1 MNATLRSV
9 FEEDRYSPLD
19 SAELRLAPSSNSV
32 DPKAKRCFTEAEL
45 AQKCPTLLFE
55 KKPAPAKPADDKCPG
70 YFPVDFGDGYV
81 KDFGDTDNNGGFTP
95 TIPSGRIEEY
105 VFPTAPNNK
114 TLTTK
119 GNNDTIIKQGTLII
133 KMTPRT
139 AQAVQSIKWSG
150 KEYLKT
156 PMFTTAAVD
165 VPKGVSDKVKR
176 VGETGAVA
184 KSTSKVIA
192 VAASSTTAFTQVQAA
207 YSLPPGTILD
217 GKRISHE
224 STLSTTNITKNIAI
238 ASNMIARYTSGVSLQ
253 NPFVSGRFNIPM
265 FTLTPEFKKIYV
277 YRKSKKAWEIPT
289 QAQLALDNADVLAII
304 FTNTSQTHAM
314 GVRPVAFPKPKKF
327 GSTFNNKLTTNIV
340 RSATGIIV
348 STTLTVGTRGGNP
361 GQVYAPAGIYTV
373 VQDNI
378 FGTHKYVYD
387 LLNKIY
393 AKDAGGK
400 CPPCK
405 PITPAKSISVDGKIV
420 KVFDKN
426 LVQIKY
432 TKPDKKVI
440 IMRTIKLAHNMKL
453 GDTINV
459 ILGGNAPYAFKA
471 ISKKAVP
478 KPTPSATRAV
488 AGNVVKVLSANQVQI
503 KYTKPDKK
511 IIIMRVTKNAHGMK
525 LNEAIN
531 VNLKN
536 AAPYAFVSIAKKA
549 APKPT
554 PSATRVILARVTK
567 VVGPNTVTIRFTDPS
582 KKLRDLTMTKTAHNM
597 KLNEIINLTV
607 KNVPPYTA
615 VSIAKK
621 AAAPATTRAVAGTV
635 VKVIN
640 ANQVQIKYTKP
651 DKKVV
656 IMRTVKNA
664 HNMKLNEAINVN
676 LKNAAPYAFVSIAKK
691 AAPKPVPK
699 PAANRVVA
707 GRVLKVINANQVQVR
722 YTNPAKKVITSNVT
736 KNAHNMK
743 VNEIINV
750 GLKPSAPYAFVSIAK
765 KTAPKPAPA
774 STANRVIPGKVTQ
787 VLTADRVKIQYK
799 DPANKLITYTI
810 TKKAHN
816 MKAGE
821 MINITIKK
829 VAPFKFVAIS
839 KKAAP
844 KPAPKPSPKPAP
856 KPAANRI
863 VAGTVTKVI
872 NANQVQIKFTK
883 PDKKVVIMTATKN
896 GHNMKLNESIN
907 IGLKNVAPYAFIT
920 IAKKSA
926 PKPVPKPAA
935 NRVIEGTVVKVIN
948 ANQVQIKYTKPDKK
962 VVIMT
967 ATKNAHNMKVNE
979 AIKINLKNA
988 APYAFISI
996 AKK

>member
-1 MNATLRSV
+1 MSSEEITRSVGGPFPMNATLRSV

-55 KKPAPAKPADDKCPG
+55 KKPAPKPTDDKCPG

-81 KDFGDTDNNGGFTP
+81 KDFGDTENNGGFTP
-95 TIPSGRIEEY
+95 NIPSARIEEY
-105 VFPTAPNNK
+105 QFPLAPTRR
-114 TLTTK
+114 TLTDK
-119 GNNDTIIKQGTLII
+119 GNGDTIIKQGTLIM

-139 AQAVQSIKWSG
+139 AQAVQSIKWNG

-165 VPKGVSDKVKR
+165 VPKGVSDKVNR
-176 VGETGAVA
+176 VGETDTVA

-192 VAASSTTAFTQVQAA
+192 VAQNTTTAFTQVQAA

-238 ASNMIARYTSGVSLQ
+238 ASNMVARYTAGVSLQ

-314 GVRPVAFPKPKKF
+314 GVRPIAFPKPKKF
-327 GSTFNNKLTTNIV
+327 GSTFNNKLATNIV
-340 RSATGIIV
+340 RTATGV
-348 STTLTVGTRGGNP
+348 SVATTLTVGTRGGNP
-361 GQVYAPAGIYTV
+361 GQVYAPAGVYTV
-373 VQDNI
+373 TQDNI

-405 PITPAKSISVDGKIV
+405 PVTPAKSISVDGKVV
-420 KVFDKN
+420 KVIDMN

-440 IMRTIKLAHNMKL
+440 IMRTLKPKHNMKL

-488 AGNVVKVLSANQVQI
+488 AGTVVKVIDANNVQI
-503 KYTKPDKK
+503 KYTKPD
-511 IIIMRVTKNAHGMK
+511 GK
-525 LNEAIN
+525 LI
-531 VNLKN
+531 
-536 AAPYAFVSIAKKA
+536 
-549 APKPT
+549 
-554 PSATRVILARVTK
+554 
-567 VVGPNTVTIRFTDPS
+567 
-582 KKLRDLTMTKTAHNM
+582 
-597 KLNEIINLTV
+597 
-607 KNVPPYTA
+607 
-615 VSIAKK
+615 
-621 AAAPATTRAVAGTV
+621 
-635 VKVIN
+635 
-640 ANQVQIKYTKP
+640 
-651 DKKVV
+651 

-691 AAPKPVPK
+691 AAPA
-699 PAANRVVA
+699 PAATRAVA
-707 GRVLKVINANQVQVR
+707 GTVVKVIDANNVQIKYTKPDGKLIIMRTVKNAHNMKLNEAINVNLKNAAPYAFVSIAKKAAPAPTGKVTVEGAVLKVINANKVEIKFTKPDKAVVTRTADLTNHKMVVGEKINVVLTKATNGQYAFVSIAKKAAPSGNRIVAGTVVKVVNANQVQIK
-722 YTNPAKKVITSNVT
+722 YTKPDKKVVIMTTT

-743 VNEIINV
+743 VNEAINV
-750 GLKPSAPYAFVSIAK
+750 NLKNAAPYAFISIAK
-765 KTAPKPAPA
+765 KATPAPIP
-774 STANRVIPGKVTQ
+774 SANRIVAGKVTQ

-816 MKAGE
+816 MKLNEA
-821 MINITIKK
+821 INVTIKTA
-829 VAPFKFVAIS
+829 APYAFVAIS
-839 KKAAP
+839 KK
-844 KPAPKPSPKPAP
+844 
-856 KPAANRI
+856 
-863 VAGTVTKVI
+863 
-872 NANQVQIKFTK
+872 
-883 PDKKVVIMTATKN
+883 
-896 GHNMKLNESIN
+896 
-907 IGLKNVAPYAFIT
+907 
-920 IAKKSA
+920 
-926 PKPVPKPAA
+926 
-935 NRVIEGTVVKVIN
+935 
-948 ANQVQIKYTKPDKK
+948 
-962 VVIMT
+962 
-967 ATKNAHNMKVNE
+967 
-979 AIKINLKNA
+979 
-988 APYAFISI
+988 
-996 AKK
+996 